1 MPVQKT
7 EGPRCSF
14 CSKPQVD
21 VLKLIAGPAAFICDE
36 CVDIC
41 NGIIAEDKT
50 ALLGEAPPLE
60 VFASGHF
67 GPMVR
72 CRLCQTL
79 FTKEQCAAFPDRGW
93 LCNPCVD
100 AVRLHVGMEREPSK

>member
-1 MPVQKT
+1 MATQKS

-14 CSKPQVD
+14 CSKTQLD

-36 CVDIC
+36 CVGVC
-41 NGIIAEDKT
+41 NDLIAEKKT
-50 ALLGEAPPLE
+50 SPLGEAPALE
-60 VFASGHF
+60 IFASRHF

-79 FTKEQCAAFPDRGW
+79 YTKEQCLAFPDRGW
-93 LCNPCVD
+93 LCGGCVD
-100 AVRLHVGMEREPSK
+100 AVRLHVNTAKERLR